1 MLMRLQ
7 PEQQQVQQQQQLGAQ
22 LGEQQQLGTQ
32 QQLGDQ
38 QLGSQHFQGAQQ
50 LAAST
55 AASAAAGIDGGAR
68 VVHPPG
74 RTLEQINGGR
84 KLASIFKPG
93 PIFGKSPAR
102 RAEDAI
108 PLFPLRSME
117 SWRSSARNAKIV
129 TKLLKKTTDD
139 ESIT

>member
-32 QQLGDQ
+32 QVLGDQ
-38 QLGSQHFQGAQQ
+38 QLGSQQVGAQQ

-117 SWRSSARNAKIV
+117 SWRSSGRNAKIV

>member
-1 MLMRLQ
+1 MRLQ

-32 QQLGDQ
+32 QVLGDQ
-38 QLGSQHFQGAQQ
+38 QLGSQQFGAQQ

-117 SWRSSARNAKIV
+117 SWRSSGRNAKIV

>member
-1 MLMRLQ
+1 MRLQ

-32 QQLGDQ
+32 QVLGDQ
-38 QLGSQHFQGAQQ
+38 QLGSQQFGAQQ

-55 AASAAAGIDGGAR
+55 AASAAAGIDGDAH

-74 RTLEQINGGR
+74 HTLEQINGGR

-93 PIFGKSPAR
+93 PIFGKIPAR

-117 SWRSSARNAKIV
+117 SWRSSGRNVKIV

>member
-32 QQLGDQ
+32 QVLGDQ
-38 QLGSQHFQGAQQ
+38 QLGSQHFGAQQ

-117 SWRSSARNAKIV
+117 SWRSSGRNAKIV

>member
-32 QQLGDQ
+32 QVLGDQ
-38 QLGSQHFQGAQQ
+38 QLGSQQFGAQQ

-117 SWRSSARNAKIV
+117 SWRSSGRNAKIV

>member
-22 LGEQQQLGTQ
+22 LGEQQQLGGTQ
-32 QQLGDQ
+32 KLLGDQ
-38 QLGSQHFQGAQQ
+38 LLGSQQFGAQQ

-55 AASAAAGIDGGAR
+55 AASAAAGIDGDAH

-74 RTLEQINGGR
+74 HTLEQINGGR

-117 SWRSSARNAKIV
+117 SWRSSGRNAKIV
-129 TKLLKKTTDD
+129 TKLLKKTTDN